1 MSGRAPREPARVAV
15 AVAGPAAVPGTP
27 WAAGVCALPL
37 AVTATGRAVSALAPV
52 TGPDAGPTAGAG
64 VGTVVGPEP
73 GAATSGVAVRALPG
87 A

>member
-1 MSGRAPREPARVAV
+1 MSGKAPGEPARVAV
-15 AVAGPAAVPGTP
+15 AAARPAAVPGAP

-52 TGPDAGPTAGAG
+52 TGPDARPTAGAG

-73 GAATSGVAVRALPG
+73 GAGTSDADVRALPG